1 MNETAAKPAGL
12 RERKRVE
19 TRRRILDVG
28 LKLFVAKGYEATTLD
43 DIAEAAGISRRT
55 FFSYFDSKDEILT
68 AYVDGFVSELK
79 DLVGECA
86 SLGTPL
92 EVVAAA
98 LSKLVALRE
107 SEIVTTA
114 RIMRESA
121 GLRARNQGKFLRL
134 EQAIFDGLCEVWSDD
149 AKRDRWRFT
158 AMMSAGTLRFAVEAW
173 GRQNGKPPL
182 AVQIQNMFQKLQDA
196 IRENL

>member
-1 MNETAAKPAGL
+1 MKRRPNRRVCGSESVWRRAGAFWMSASSCSSP
-12 RERKRVE
+12 R
-19 TRRRILDVG
+19 D
-28 LKLFVAKGYEATTLD
+28 
-43 DIAEAAGISRRT
+43 
-55 FFSYFDSKDEILT
+55 
-68 AYVDGFVSELK
+68 VDGFVSELK

-134 EQAIFDGLCEVWSDD
+134 EQAIFDGLCEVWPDD

>member
-1 MNETAAKPAGL
+1 MSASSCSSP
-12 RERKRVE
+12 R
-19 TRRRILDVG
+19 D
-28 LKLFVAKGYEATTLD
+28 
-43 DIAEAAGISRRT
+43 
-55 FFSYFDSKDEILT
+55 
-68 AYVDGFVSELK
+68 VDGFVSELK

-134 EQAIFDGLCEVWSDD
+134 EQAIFDGLCEVWPDD

>member
-134 EQAIFDGLCEVWSDD
+134 EQAIFDGLCEVWPDD